1 MCYCFQ
7 TFKELSA
14 PGTLPDFVF
23 AARFFRSGCKGMSL
37 YNFNQIFL
45 LFFEVFSSLSEPEDL
60 KNCRFFL
67 KRVAKLQPFII
78 SPNFS
83 AGFRRFFSSQINQII
98 RRTIRFF

>member
-23 AARFFRSGCKGMSL
+23 AARFFRAGCKGMSL

-60 KNCRFFL
+60 KNCRFF
-67 KRVAKLQPFII
+67 
-78 SPNFS
+78 
-83 AGFRRFFSSQINQII
+83 
-98 RRTIRFF
+98 